1 MIGPKKLTKKQFLLM
16 HFFAFLSLFTLW
28 GYLETANKYL
38 ILFSV
43 LSFFGALCEA
53 FKYLLRKTD

>member
-1 MIGPKKLTKKQFLLM
+1 MIGPKKLTKKQFCFL
-16 HFFAFLSLFTLW
+16 HFLVVLSLFAFW

-43 LSFFGALCEA
+43 LSFFGALCEV
-53 FKYLLRKTD
+53 FKYLVRK